1 MNLMIIRWDHHGR
14 EGPRRF
20 WELFRRRRDYSSH
33 VHKRPAHSTIC
44 AIGFFATEA
53 LFMPENFRQRV
64 KREFFKKFVQP
75 VEDEYLTK
83 FPEMDQASYVRKAT
97 NAVFKRARVE
107 KG

>member
-1 MNLMIIRWDHHGR
+1 MQILQH
-14 EGPRRF
+14 
-20 WELFRRRRDYSSH
+20 LFRCLCGNIRLKFEAASEADDAFD
-33 VHKRPAHSTIC
+33 RPATQ
-44 AIGFFATEA
+44 A

-64 KREFFKKFVQP
+64 RREFFKKFVQP